1 MDGRAALE
9 TVNYTREL
17 AHALSVRLFS
27 RPSYAFCL
35 RSRSSRRRFPASRNA
50 ATDDHGACIRSHGRY
65 EIFFDTLGGDV
76 LFARAK
82 KSRVC
87 CTCNR
92 LWNYGIDI
100 GDSIYLVFEP
110 CQVWFLSVVAE
121 KCRWRSEQAIR
132 LEMGTAYLLL
142 NRIRVKLVVVAN
154 FVVNNKL
161 LLLFF

>member
-65 EIFFDTLGGDV
+65 EIFFDTFCLQERKKV
-76 LFARAK
+76 EFVARAI
-82 KSRVC
+82 V
-87 CTCNR
+87 
-92 LWNYGIDI
+92 YGIME
-100 GDSIYLVFEP
+100 SI
-110 CQVWFLSVVAE
+110 
-121 KCRWRSEQAIR
+121 
-132 LEMGTAYLLL
+132 
-142 NRIRVKLVVVAN
+142 
-154 FVVNNKL
+154 
-161 LLLFF
+161 

>member
-50 ATDDHGACIRSHGRY
+50 ATDAARMTTAHSVAWPIRDIFRY
-65 EIFFDTLGGDV
+65 V

-110 CQVWFLSVVAE
+110 CQV
-121 KCRWRSEQAIR
+121 
-132 LEMGTAYLLL
+132 
-142 NRIRVKLVVVAN
+142 
-154 FVVNNKL
+154 
-161 LLLFF
+161 